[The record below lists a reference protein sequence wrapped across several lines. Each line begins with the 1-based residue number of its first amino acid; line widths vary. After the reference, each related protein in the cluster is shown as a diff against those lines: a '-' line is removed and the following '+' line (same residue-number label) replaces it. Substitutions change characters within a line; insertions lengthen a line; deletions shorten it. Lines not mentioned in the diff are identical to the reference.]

1 MSSILGGSIPGTKK
15 YKKDQGKEKNQ
26 KLVKKNKD
34 KIKILNEKLKT
45 KTGSDGKTRAQRMAL
60 ERRKAKLSGTYKKPK
75 TAQEL
80 AKERI
85 AKKKENQQK
94 SQRKGRSRY
103 NNPNKR

>member
-1 MSSILGGSIPGTKK
+1 MSNILGGSIPGTKR
-15 YKKDQGKEKNQ
+15 YKKEQEKEKNQ

-80 AKERI
+80 AQERI
-85 AKKKENQQK
+85 KKKKENEQK
-94 SQRKGRSRY
+94 SKRKSRY
-103 NNPNKR
+103 NSPNKR